1 MAYCF
6 LSLVLIVEWTR
17 KQWSTLF
24 SFIYFLNKYGLRL
37 VATKPPIYLSA
48 MEELVIY
55 CLSGREES
63 VFNTIEIC
71 PCYKKKGSFAM
82 VDNHSKIPP
91 FLVVS
96 VCAYV
101 HKLEIWKSKNK
112 VAFMNKVFL
121 LNKVAAIAMVKDIC
135 CLRVCSL
142 FLYLSQTYGDHGD

>member
-1 MAYCF
+1 MIPFPCLACVLNTLPKHLFIEITIHTTYVCLPCISCIVMAYCF

-17 KQWSTLF
+17 KQWRTLF

-48 MEELVIY
+48 MEEFVIY

-71 PCYKKKGSFAM
+71 QCYKKKGSFAM
-82 VDNHSKIPP
+82 VDKHSKIPP
-91 FLVVS
+91 FLIVS

-101 HKLEIWKSKNK
+101 HKLEI
-112 VAFMNKVFL
+112 
-121 LNKVAAIAMVKDIC
+121 
-135 CLRVCSL
+135 
-142 FLYLSQTYGDHGD
+142 